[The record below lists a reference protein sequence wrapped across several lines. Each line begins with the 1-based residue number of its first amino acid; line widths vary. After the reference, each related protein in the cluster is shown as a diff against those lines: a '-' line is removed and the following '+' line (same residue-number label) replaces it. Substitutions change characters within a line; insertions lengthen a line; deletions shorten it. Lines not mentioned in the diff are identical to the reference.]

1 MFPISTSYTDARQNL
16 ATLLNRIEE
25 ENAIA
30 LITRRGHK
38 DIAILPA
45 DELTSILESLHLLRS
60 PKNAERLFAALD
72 ESRVRD
78 KLPDELIE
86 SENLSEL
93 TSELGEVSLSE
104 GVLKDTPADISC
116 RTPKARASLI
126 DECQP

>member
-1 MFPISTSYTDARQNL
+1 MILRTDIMYKKMFPISTSYTDARQNL
-16 ATLLNRIEE
+16 ATLLNRIEQ

-45 DELTSILESLHLLRS
+45 DELTAILESLHLLRS
-60 PKNAERLFAALD
+60 PKNAERLFAALE

-78 KLPDELIE
+78 ELPDELIE
-86 SENLSEL
+86 SE
-93 TSELGEVSLSE
+93 SLSE
-104 GVLKDTPADISC
+104 
-116 RTPKARASLI
+116 LI